1 MKQFEISITKEF
13 SGVKPKNFLKKALD
27 VNYNQLIKAVT
38 NKRISLNG
46 KKIKE
51 NSVLQEGD
59 VIAVWDSSIQL
70 RKGFTQKRANPEDI
84 EQKNLGIK
92 TIYTHKDFIIL
103 DKTPGVIVQGAY
115 DNVFSLSKHLRY
127 LESQNPTF
135 EKLHHVHR
143 LDKDTSGCLL
153 IGNGT
158 SNIRDLNTLFQ
169 KGAISK
175 TYLALC
181 SGIFDTKEDFVELY
195 LSRNEEGKLPKVI
208 VTDEKRGKKTKLR
221 YKVIKEFEY
230 EEEDVSL
237 VEVELITG
245 FMHQIRVTLH
255 HLGHPIIGDS
265 MYSNERVNE
274 KFSSI
279 VSRQLLHSS
288 KIAFEWKGGKIEI
301 TAPEPKEFLKL
312 PRSSK
317 TKHL

>member
-1 MKQFEISITKEF
+1 MKQFEITITKEF
-13 SGVKPKNFLKKALD
+13 SGVKPKNFLKKTLD
-27 VNYNQLIKAVT
+27 VNYNQLIKAIT

-51 NSVLQEGD
+51 DSILQEGD
-59 VIAVWDSSIQL
+59 IIAVWDSSIKL
-70 RKGFTQKRANPEDI
+70 RKDFSQKNIEQGDI
-84 EQKNLGIK
+84 EQKNLGIE

-103 DKTPGVIVQGAY
+103 NKTPGVVVQGAY
-115 DNVFSLSKHLRY
+115 DNALSLSKHLRY
-127 LESQNPTF
+127 LESKHSTF
-135 EKLHHVHR
+135 EKLHHAHR

-169 KGAISK
+169 KGAITK

-181 SGIFDTKEDFVELY
+181 TGIFERKEDFVELY

-208 VTDEKRGKKTKLR
+208 VTDEKRGKKTQLR
-221 YKVIKEFEY
+221 YKVIKEFEF
-230 EEEDVSL
+230 EEEDLSL

-255 HLGHPIIGDS
+255 HLGHPIIGDT
-265 MYSNERVNE
+265 MYVNERVNE

-279 VSRQLLHSS
+279 VSRQLLHSY
-288 KIAFEWKGGKIEI
+288 KIAFEWKGEKIEVE
-301 TAPEPKEFLKL
+301 AALGGDFKQFLD
-312 PRSSK
+312 
-317 TKHL
+317 